1 MAIGGNH
8 CGFCLYFE
16 VDCDQRP
23 HGGVHTDSEHEL
35 PRPAAHPAAAPR
47 HPAGL
52 HTRVPENRGQHHLHQ
67 REGRSAG
74 ISASR
79 YQVRNGGIACVVRY
93 RHTHTHTHTRVPE
106 NRGQHH
112 LHQREGRSAGIS
124 ASRYQ
129 VRNGGIACVVRYRHT
144 HTHTH
149 TRVPE
154 NRGQHHL
161 HQREGRSAGI
171 SASRYQVRN
180 GGIACVVRYRHT
192 HTHTH
197 TSSRK
202 QRPTSPSSER
212 GKICWDQCIE
222 ISSEKLGDCMCG

>member
-1 MAIGGNH
+1 MAIGGSH
-8 CGFCLYFE
+8 CGLCLYFE

-23 HGGVHTDSEHEL
+23 HGGVHTDGEHEL

-93 RHTHTHTHTRVPE
+93 THTHTQTETKTR
-106 NRGQHH
+106 H
-112 LHQREGRSAGIS
+112 LHQREGGSAWIS

-129 VRNGGIACVVRYRHT
+129 VRNGGI
-144 HTHTH
+144 
-149 TRVPE
+149 
-154 NRGQHHL
+154 
-161 HQREGRSAGI
+161 
-171 SASRYQVRN
+171 
-180 GGIACVVRYRHT
+180 
-192 HTHTH
+192 
-197 TSSRK
+197 
-202 QRPTSPSSER
+202 
-212 GKICWDQCIE
+212 
-222 ISSEKLGDCMCG
+222 CMCG